1 MNVIDRSFAAEA
13 ERIAKTERARKT
25 RQLRIAAI
33 AALALTVAAIA
44 YYVWATTL
52 CGNCAAPLPLSPA

>member
-13 ERIAKTERARKT
+13 ERIAKTERARKM

-33 AALALTVAAIA
+33 AALALTIAAIA
-44 YYVWATTL
+44 YYVWAMTL